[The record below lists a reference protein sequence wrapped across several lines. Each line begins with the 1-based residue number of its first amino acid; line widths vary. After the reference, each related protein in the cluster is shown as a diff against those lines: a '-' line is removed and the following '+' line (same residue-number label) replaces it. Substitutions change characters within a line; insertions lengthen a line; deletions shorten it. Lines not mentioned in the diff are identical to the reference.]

1 MPITIEQKKVNQKWI
16 ENMIPQAKVWMW
28 KDEIEMYEFKDN
40 KVYPM
45 TMKGSKALRKIV
57 TPLWAKVNIIDP

>member
-1 MPITIEQKKVNQKWI
+1 MPITTEQKKVNQKWI
-16 ENMIPQAKVWMW
+16 GSMISQEKGWIW
-28 KDEIEMYEFKDN
+28 KDQCELYEFKDN
-40 KVYPM
+40 KVYPA